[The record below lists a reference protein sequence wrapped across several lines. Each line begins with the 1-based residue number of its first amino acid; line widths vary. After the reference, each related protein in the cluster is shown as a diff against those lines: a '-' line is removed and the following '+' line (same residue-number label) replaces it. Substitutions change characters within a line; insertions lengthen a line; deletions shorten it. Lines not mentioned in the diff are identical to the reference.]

1 MAIRL
6 NVNLPDVNWMWTDVR
21 KKKKREPDDFA
32 TMQQLSM
39 QMRIL
44 WFNSDFMLFVWTVS
58 VAFETL
64 RWHILSRKWNIKQLN
79 FRMPCISRRDIY
91 FFPSAEIIFPTDGI
105 VAVFAYESTPLIFFT
120 GKFSTFCPLSY
131 SRFKCQFRFEHLL
144 KHIFIDKS
152 PLWEYVSLSFKI
164 HALKF
169 PYASKSSEIISSH
182 NAQNSNYLYF
192 SKAIKKFVDFLLNS
206 S

>member
-1 MAIRL
+1 MWICQTLIECEQMSEKRK
-6 NVNLPDVNWMWTDVR
+6 NVNQMISQRCNNYQCKCEYYDSIPILCFLFELFLLPLRLW
-21 KKKKREPDDFA
+21 DDTFYQGNGTSSSWISA
-32 TMQQLSM
+32 C
-39 QMRIL
+39 RA
-44 WFNSDFMLFVWTVS
+44 FH
-58 VAFETL
+58 VA
-64 RWHILSRKWNIKQLN
+64 
-79 FRMPCISRRDIY
+79 ISI

-169 PYASKSSEIISSH
+169 PYASKNSMIISSH

>member
-1 MAIRL
+1 MWICQTLIECEQMSEIRRNANQMISQRCNNYQCKCEYYDSIPIL
-6 NVNLPDVNWMWTDVR
+6 CFLFELFLLP
-21 KKKKREPDDFA
+21 
-32 TMQQLSM
+32 
-39 QMRIL
+39 
-44 WFNSDFMLFVWTVS
+44 
-58 VAFETL
+58 L

-79 FRMPCISRRDIY
+79 FRMPRISRRDFN
-91 FFPSAEIIFPTDGI
+91 FFPSADIIFPTDGI

-131 SRFKCQFRFEHLL
+131 SRFECQFRFEHLL

-169 PYASKSSEIISSH
+169 PYASKNSMIISSH
-182 NAQNSNYLYF
+182 NAQNSNHLYF